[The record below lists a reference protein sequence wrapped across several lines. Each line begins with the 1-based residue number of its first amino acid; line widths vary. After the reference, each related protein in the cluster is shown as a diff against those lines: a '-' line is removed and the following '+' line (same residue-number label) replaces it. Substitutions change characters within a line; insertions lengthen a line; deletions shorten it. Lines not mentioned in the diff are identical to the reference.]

1 MDLFTLPEFTL
12 GQISPEQQRPELS
25 TLQEDGKPFRDN
37 HLRTNEQLDFG
48 CFHHHALLW
57 QGKQTDPPAHAGSSP
72 IAKHIQAHMSEMGFT
87 RLHFALK

>member
-12 GQISPEQQRPELS
+12 GQPSPEQQRPELS

-57 QGKQTDPPAHAGSSP
+57 QGKQTQTPLPMRGAALLLNTSKPTCQRWDLP
-72 IAKHIQAHMSEMGFT
+72 GFI
-87 RLHFALK
+87 LL